1 MDKELI
7 KQAQQAYDEGH
18 PIMSDEAFDNLT
30 NDESQFKLTED
41 TYTIKHQH
49 IMGTLPKSH
58 SAEEVNKFLK
68 EGTYYVQPKFD
79 GISCEIVLDNGK
91 VQSISTRGQGD
102 YGKDL
107 TSLLKAGFIKNVDF
121 NPSLLSVYGELTRY
135 NGNPSQKDRNIVA
148 GICNS
153 SNPSQ
158 DDAAHLRLNVYKAY
172 TNEVVP
178 LMPYELEQ
186 IYISNSPQIKHAKC
200 FEITVPITE
209 ETSKE
214 MFTKFDDMYK
224 TTKRDGVVFRD
235 TNGTDLLA
243 LKPEPKSAIT
253 KIEDVSWTKGKDKFA
268 ATAIITPVNI
278 GDVTISKVTL
288 PDKYITEMDLHIGDY
303 IEVIRAGDVIP
314 KIVRKVKDGEDQKTI
329 APVMQCEYG
338 HELIKVGK
346 ALVCSDDNCK
356 SFEDNYVHKMVDIMF
371 WNVKRAPKSKMHKL
385 IDSDVVTLQN
395 VLDIDSYEN
404 KLTDHEYSKV
414 QEGLT
419 TLQDNTNAKLLTAFD
434 VSGLTFKFAQKL
446 FTNSGVKV
454 EDIIDDQDPKLAPV
468 KYILE
473 NSKAVKEFIEN
484 TEK

>member
-41 TYTIKHQH
+41 TYTVKHQH
-49 IMGTLPKSH
+49 TMGTLPKSH
-58 SAEEVNKFLK
+58 SAEEVNNFLK
-68 EGTYYVQPKFD
+68 EGTHYVQPKFD

-91 VQSISTRGQGD
+91 VKSISTRGQGD

-107 TSLLKAGFIKNVDF
+107 NPLLKAGFIKNADF
-121 NPSLLSVYGELTRY
+121 NPSLLAVYGELTWY
-135 NGNPSQKDRNIVA
+135 SDNPSQKDRNIVA

-153 SNPSQ
+153 SNPSES
-158 DDAAHLRLNVYKAY
+158 DAVHLHLNVYKVY
-172 TNEVVP
+172 TNEVAP

-186 IYISNSPQIKHAKC
+186 IYISNSPQIKHSQC

-209 ETSKE
+209 NTSKE
-214 MFTKFDDMYK
+214 LFERFDAEYK
-224 TTKRDGVVFRD
+224 ATKRDGVVFRD
-235 TNGTDLLA
+235 TNGTELLA

-288 PDKYITEMDLHIGDY
+288 PDKYIKEMDLHIGDY

-314 KIVRKVKDGEDQKTI
+314 KIVRKVKDGEEQKTI
-329 APVMQCEYG
+329 APEMKCDYG
-338 HELIKVGK
+338 HELVKVGK
-346 ALVCSDDNCK
+346 ALVCSEDNCK
-356 SFEDNYVHKMVDIMF
+356 SFENNYTHNIVDIIF

-385 IDSDVVTLQN
+385 VDSGIVTLQN
-395 VLDIDSYEN
+395 VLDLESYN
-404 KLTDHEYSKV
+404 KSLTEREQVKV
-414 QEGLT
+414 QDGIE
-419 TLQDNTNAKLLTAFD
+419 TLHDNTDAKLLTAFD
-434 VSGLTFKFAQKL
+434 VSGLTFKLAQKW
-446 FTNSGVKV
+446 FTNSGAKI
-454 EDIIDDQDPKLAPV
+454 EDIVDDQDPKLSPV
-468 KYILE
+468 KYIMDH
-473 NSKAVKEFIEN
+473 SKVVKEFVIN

>member
-41 TYTIKHQH
+41 TYTVKHQH
-49 IMGTLPKSH
+49 TMGTLPKSH
-58 SAEEVNKFLK
+58 SAEEVNNFLK
-68 EGTYYVQPKFD
+68 EGTHYVQPKFD

-107 TSLLKAGFIKNVDF
+107 TPLLKAGFIKNANF
-121 NPSLLSVYGELTRY
+121 NPSLLAVYGELTRY

-158 DDAAHLRLNVYKAY
+158 SDIAHLHLNVYKAY
-172 TNEVVP
+172 TNEVAP

-186 IYISNSPQIKHAKC
+186 IYISDSPQIKHAQC

-214 MFTKFDDMYK
+214 LFERFDSSYK
-224 TTKRDGVVFRD
+224 STKRDGVVFRD
-235 TNGTDLLA
+235 ANGTELLA

-253 KIEDVSWTKGKDKFA
+253 KIEDVSWTKGKDKFS

-278 GDVTISKVTL
+278 GDVTIGKVTL
-288 PDKYITEMDLHIGDY
+288 PDRYIEEMNLHIGDY

-314 KIVRKVKDGEDQKTI
+314 KIVRKVKDGEEQKTI
-329 APVMQCEYG
+329 APVMKCDYG
-338 HELIKVGK
+338 HELVKVGK
-346 ALVCSDDNCK
+346 ALVCSEDNCK
-356 SFEDNYVHKMVDIMF
+356 SFENNYTHNIVDIIF

-385 IDSDVVTLQN
+385 VDSGIVTLQN
-395 VLDIDSYEN
+395 VLDLES
-404 KLTDHEYSKV
+404 YSKSLTEREQVKV
-414 QEGLT
+414 QDGIE
-419 TLQDNTNAKLLTAFD
+419 TLHDNTDAKLLTAFD
-434 VSGLTFKFAQKL
+434 VSGLTFKLAQKW
-446 FTNSGVKV
+446 FTNSGAKI
-454 EDIIDDQDPKLAPV
+454 EDIVDDQDPKLSPV
-468 KYILE
+468 KYIMDH
-473 NSKAVKEFIEN
+473 SKSVKEFVEN
-484 TEK
+484 LEK

>member
-1 MDKELI
+1 MNKELI

-41 TYTIKHQH
+41 TYTVKHQH
-49 IMGTLPKSH
+49 AMGTLPKSH
-58 SAEEVNKFLK
+58 SAEEVNNFLK

-107 TSLLKAGFIKNVDF
+107 SLLLKAGFINNVNF
-121 NPSLLSVYGELTRY
+121 NPALLSVYGELTWY
-135 NGNPSQKDRNIVA
+135 SDNPSQKDRNIVA

-153 SNPSQ
+153 TNPSES
-158 DDAAHLRLNVYKAY
+158 DTAHLCLNVYKAY
-172 TNEVVP
+172 TNEVAP

-186 IYISNSPQIKHAKC
+186 IYISNSPQIKHSQC
-200 FEITVPITE
+200 FEITTPITE
-209 ETSKE
+209 DTSKE
-214 MFTKFDDMYK
+214 VFERFDSVYK

-235 TNGTDLLA
+235 INGTELLA

-329 APVMQCEYG
+329 APVMQCEYD

-346 ALVCSDDNCK
+346 ALVCSEDSCK
-356 SFEDNYVHKMVDIMF
+356 SFENNYVHKIVDIMF
-371 WNVKRAPKSKMHKL
+371 WSVKRAPKSKMHKL
-385 IDSDVVTLQN
+385 VDSGVVTLQN

-404 KLTDHEYSKV
+404 KLTEHEYSKV

-419 TLQDNTNAKLLTAFD
+419 TLHDNTNAKLLTAFD
-434 VSGLTFKFAQKL
+434 VSGLTFKLAQKW

-473 NSKAVKEFIEN
+473 HSKAIKAFVEN

>member
-49 IMGTLPKSH
+49 TMGTLPKSH
-58 SAEEVNKFLK
+58 TAEEVNNFLK

-79 GISCEIVLDNGK
+79 GISCEIILDNGEVK
-91 VQSISTRGQGD
+91 SISTRGQGD

-107 TSLLKAGFIKNVDF
+107 SLLLKAGFINNVNF
-121 NPSLLSVYGELTRY
+121 NPALLSVYGELTWY
-135 NGNPSQKDRNIVA
+135 SDNPSQKDRNIVA

-153 SNPSQ
+153 TNPSES
-158 DDAAHLRLNVYKAY
+158 DTAHLCLNVYKAY
-172 TNEVVP
+172 TNEVAP

-186 IYISNSPQIKHAKC
+186 IYISNSPQIKHSQC
-200 FEITVPITE
+200 FEITTPITE
-209 ETSKE
+209 DTSKE
-214 MFTKFDDMYK
+214 VFERFDSVYK

-235 TNGTDLLA
+235 INGTELLA

-338 HELIKVGK
+338 HKLIKVGK
-346 ALVCSDDNCK
+346 ALVCSEDNCK
-356 SFEDNYVHKMVDIMF
+356 SFENNYVHKIVDTTF

-385 IDSDVVTLQN
+385 VDSGVVTLQN

-404 KLTDHEYSKV
+404 KLTEHEYSKV

-419 TLQDNTNAKLLTAFD
+419 TLHDNTNAKLLTAFD
-434 VSGLTFKFAQKL
+434 VSGLTFKLAQKW

-454 EDIIDDQDPKLAPV
+454 DRKSV
-468 KYILE
+468 
-473 NSKAVKEFIEN
+473 V
-484 TEK
+484 

>member
-7 KQAQQAYDEGH
+7 KQAQQAYDEGN

-41 TYTIKHQH
+41 TYTVKHQH
-49 IMGTLPKSH
+49 AMGTLPKSH
-58 SAEEVNKFLK
+58 SAEEVNNFLR

-107 TSLLKAGFIKNVDF
+107 TPLLKAGFIKNADF
-121 NPSLLSVYGELTRY
+121 NPSLLAVYGELTWY
-135 NGNPSQKDRNIVA
+135 SDNPSQKDRNIVA

-153 SNPSQ
+153 SNPSES
-158 DDAAHLRLNVYKAY
+158 DAAHLHLNVYKAY
-172 TNEVVP
+172 TNEVAP

-186 IYISNSPQIKHAKC
+186 IYISNSPQIKHSQC
-200 FEITVPITE
+200 FEITVPISE

-214 MFTKFDDMYK
+214 MFEKFDSMYNS
-224 TTKRDGVVFRD
+224 TKRDGVVFRD
-235 TNGTDLLA
+235 TNGTELLA

-268 ATAIITPVNI
+268 ATAIITPVTI
-278 GDVTISKVTL
+278 GDVTIGRVTL
-288 PDKYITEMDLHIGDY
+288 PDKYIEEMDLHIGDY

-314 KIVRKVKDGEDQKTI
+314 KIVRKVKDGEEQKAI
-329 APVMQCEYG
+329 APVLECDYG
-338 HELIKVGK
+338 HKLIKVGK
-346 ALVCSDDNCK
+346 ALVCSEENCK
-356 SFEDNYVHKMVDIMF
+356 SFENNYAHKIVDILF
-371 WNVKRAPKSKMHKL
+371 WNVKRAPKSKMNKL
-385 IDSDVVTLQN
+385 VDSGIVTLQN

-404 KLTDHEYSKV
+404 NLTEREQEKLHQGLETLKDH
-414 QEGLT
+414 
-419 TLQDNTNAKLLTAFD
+419 TNAKLLTAFD
-434 VSGLTFKFAQKL
+434 VSGLTFKLSEKW
-446 FTNSGVKV
+446 FTNSDAKV
-454 EDIIDDQDPKLAPV
+454 EDIADDQDPKLAPV
-468 KYILE
+468 KYILDHSE
-473 NSKAVKEFIEN
+473 AVKEFVIN

>member
-41 TYTIKHQH
+41 TYTVKHQH
-49 IMGTLPKSH
+49 TMGTLPKSH
-58 SAEEVNKFLK
+58 SAEEVNNFLK
-68 EGTYYVQPKFD
+68 EGTHYVQPKFD

-107 TSLLKAGFIKNVDF
+107 TPLLKAGFIKNANF
-121 NPSLLSVYGELTRY
+121 NPSLLAVYGELTRY

-158 DDAAHLRLNVYKAY
+158 SDIAHLHLNVYKAY
-172 TNEVVP
+172 TNEVAP

-186 IYISNSPQIKHAKC
+186 IYISDSPQIKHAQC

-214 MFTKFDDMYK
+214 LFERFDSSYK
-224 TTKRDGVVFRD
+224 STKRDGVVFRD
-235 TNGTDLLA
+235 ENGTELLA

-278 GDVTISKVTL
+278 GDVTIGKVTL
-288 PDKYITEMDLHIGDY
+288 PDRYIEEMNLHIGDY

-314 KIVRKVKDGEDQKTI
+314 KIVRKVKDGEEQKTI
-329 APVMQCEYG
+329 APVMKCDYG

-346 ALVCSDDNCK
+346 ALVCSEDNCK
-356 SFEDNYVHKMVDIMF
+356 SFENNYTHNIVDIIF

-385 IDSDVVTLQN
+385 VDSGIVTLQN
-395 VLDIDSYEN
+395 VLDLES
-404 KLTDHEYSKV
+404 YSKSLTEREQVKV
-414 QEGLT
+414 QDGIET
-419 TLQDNTNAKLLTAFD
+419 IHDNTDAKLLTAFD
-434 VSGLTFKFAQKL
+434 VSGLTFKLAQKW
-446 FTNSGVKV
+446 FTNSGAKI
-454 EDIIDDQDPKLAPV
+454 EDIVDDQDPKLSPV
-468 KYILE
+468 KYIMDH
-473 NSKAVKEFIEN
+473 SKVVKEFVIN

>member
-7 KQAQQAYDEGH
+7 KQAQQSYDEGH

-41 TYTIKHQH
+41 TYTVKHQH

-58 SAEEVNKFLK
+58 SAEEVNNFLK

-79 GISCEIVLDNGK
+79 GISCEIILDNGK
-91 VQSISTRGQGD
+91 VRSISTRGNGD

-107 TSLLKAGFIKNVDF
+107 NQLLKAGFIKNADF

-135 NGNPSQKDRNIVA
+135 SGNPSQKDRNIVA

-158 DDAAHLRLNVYKAY
+158 SDAAHLHLNVYKAY
-172 TNEVVP
+172 TNELSP

-186 IYISNSPQIKHAKC
+186 IYISNSPQIKHSQC
-200 FEITVPITE
+200 FEVTVPITE

-214 MFTKFDDMYK
+214 IFERFDSGYR
-224 TTKRDGVVFRD
+224 TTKRDGIVFRD
-235 TNGTDLLA
+235 TNGTELLA

-253 KIEDVSWTKGKDKFA
+253 KIEDVSWTKGKEKFA

-288 PDKYITEMDLHIGDY
+288 PDRYIDEMNLHIGDY

-314 KIVRKVKDGEDQKTI
+314 RIVRKVKDGEEQKVIT
-329 APVMQCEYG
+329 PVMECDYG
-338 HELIKVGK
+338 HELTKVGK
-346 ALVCSDDNCK
+346 ALVCSEDNCK
-356 SFEDNYVHKMVDIMF
+356 SFEMKYTHKIVDIMF

-385 IDSDVVTLQN
+385 VGSDIVTLQN
-395 VLDIDSYEN
+395 LLDFDSYKDN
-404 KLTDHEYSKV
+404 LTEREQSKV
-414 QEGLT
+414 QQGLE
-419 TLQDNTNAKLLTAFD
+419 TLHDNTNAKLLNAFD
-434 VSGLTFKFAQKL
+434 VSGLTFNLAQKW
-446 FTNSGVKV
+446 FTNSGTKI
-454 EDIIDDQDPKLAPV
+454 EDIVDDQDPKLSPV

-473 NSKAVKEFIEN
+473 HSKSVKEFVEN
-484 TEK
+484 LEK

>member
-7 KQAQQAYDEGH
+7 KQAQQAYDEGN

-30 NDESQFKLTED
+30 NDESQFELTED
-41 TYTIKHQH
+41 TYTVKHQH

-58 SAEEVNKFLK
+58 SAEEVNKFLN

-79 GISCEIVLDNGK
+79 GISCEIILDNGK
-91 VQSISTRGQGD
+91 VKSISTRGKGD

-107 TSLLKAGFIKNVDF
+107 NPLLKAGFIKNADF

-135 NGNPSQKDRNIVA
+135 SGNPSQKDRNIVA

-158 DDAAHLRLNVYKAY
+158 SDAAHLHLNVYKAY
-172 TNEVVP
+172 TNEVAP

-186 IYISNSPQIKHAKC
+186 IYISNSPQIKHSQC
-200 FEITVPITE
+200 FEVTVPITE

-214 MFTKFDDMYK
+214 MFTKFDSMYK

-235 TNGTDLLA
+235 TNGTELLA

-278 GDVTISKVTL
+278 GDVTIGKVTL
-288 PDKYITEMDLHIGDY
+288 PDKYIEEMNLHIGDY
-303 IEVIRAGDVIP
+303 IEIIRAGDVIP
-314 KIVRKVKDGEDQKTI
+314 KIVRKVKDGEEQKVI
-329 APVMQCEYG
+329 APVMKCEYG
-338 HELIKVGK
+338 HKLTKVGK
-346 ALVCSDDNCK
+346 ALVCSEDNCK
-356 SFEDNYVHKMVDIMF
+356 SFEDNYVHKIVDIMF

-385 IDSDVVTLQN
+385 VDSGVVTLQN
-395 VLDIDSYEN
+395 VLNPDLYNGE
-404 KLTDHEYSKV
+404 LTEREQDKV
-414 QEGLT
+414 QESIE
-419 TLQDNTNAKLLTAFD
+419 TLHDNTDAKLLTAFD
-434 VSGLTFKFAQKL
+434 VSGLTFKLAQKW
-446 FTNSGVKV
+446 FTNSSAKI
-454 EDIIDDQDPKLAPV
+454 EDLIDDQDPKLSPV
-468 KYILE
+468 KYILDH
-473 NSKAVKEFIEN
+473 SKAVKEFVTN